1 METTKK
7 TNKES
12 EHSEELQEKAKN
24 TSDGELTDDDAQ
36 AVAGGNYPIFPGL
49 VPEKDSVRKPL

>member
-1 METTKK
+1 MKTTKK
-7 TNKES
+7 TNKKS
-12 EHSEELQEKAKN
+12 EHFKELQENVKTN
-24 TSDGELTDDDAQ
+24 SDGELTDDDAQ

>member
-1 METTKK
+1 MKTTKK
-7 TNKES
+7 TNKEL
-12 EHSEELQEKAKN
+12 EYSEELRDKAKN